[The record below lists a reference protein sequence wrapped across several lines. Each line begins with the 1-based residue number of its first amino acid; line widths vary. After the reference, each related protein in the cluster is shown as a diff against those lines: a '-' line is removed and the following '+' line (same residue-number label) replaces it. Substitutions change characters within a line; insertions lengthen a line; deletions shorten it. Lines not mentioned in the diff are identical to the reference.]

1 MNSRTV
7 RSTAA
12 TADQRGFALLV
23 LLGVIGAAT
32 MAIVL
37 AAQKFLPP
45 LGARVTTQTANL
57 TTVQQAAAAAHRR
70 TGAFPANLDAL
81 ATASG
86 LAPRG
91 AWRRDPFGVAQD
103 LDYRRTAAVMTVRSR
118 GLDRRLNTADDAV
131 ATVPAERSLRLRQ
144 RARLR
149 LLRALLLRS
158 PYRLQPT
165 MSAAEQTAMRS
176 ALRDAAVVR
185 REWLTA
191 DAAARAALTVR
202 RNDAAAVI
210 AALTSLHACPPL
222 PVALTGAAGLA
233 SRIGSIDTKM
243 FDGSG
248 RRLVADPVLG
258 MVATGSDRRRG
269 TDDDM

>member
-1 MNSRTV
+1 MSSRTV
-7 RSTAA
+7 ISTAA

-32 MAIVL
+32 LAIVL
-37 AAQKFLPP
+37 AVQKFLPP
-45 LGARVTTQTANL
+45 LGARVTTQTTNL
-57 TTVQQAAAAAHRR
+57 TTVQQAAAAVHRR
-70 TGAFPANLDAL
+70 TGTFPANLDAL

-86 LAPRG
+86 LAPQG

-103 LDYRRTAAVMTVRSR
+103 LDYRRR
-118 GLDRRLNTADDAV
+118 LDRRLNTADDAV

-165 MSAAEQTAMRS
+165 MSAAEQTAMRA
-176 ALRDAAVVR
+176 ALRDAAVVQR
-185 REWLTA
+185 SWLTA

-210 AALTSLHACPPL
+210 AALTSLHSCPAL

-233 SRIGSIDTKM
+233 TRIGSTDTKM

-248 RRLVADPVLG
+248 RRFVADPVLG
-258 MVATGSDRRRG
+258 MLATGTDRRRG

>member
-1 MNSRTV
+1 MTS
-7 RSTAA
+7 RSTNSNEA
-12 TADQRGFALLV
+12 TTDQRGFALLV

-32 MAIVL
+32 LAIVL

-45 LGARVTTQTANL
+45 LGARVPTVVANL
-57 TTVQQAAAAAHRR
+57 TTVQQAAAAVSRR
-70 TGAFPANLDAL
+70 TGTVPANLDAL
-81 ATASG
+81 AAGAG
-86 LAPRG
+86 LAPQG

-103 LDYRRTAAVMTVRSR
+103 LDYRRTAAVLTVRSR
-118 GLDRRLNTADDAV
+118 GLDRRLNTADDV
-131 ATVPAERSLRLRQ
+131 VTTVPAERSLRLRQ

-176 ALRDAAVVR
+176 ALRDAARVR
-185 REWLTA
+185 RSWLTA
-191 DAAARAALTVR
+191 DATARAALTVL

-233 SRIGSIDTKM
+233 SRIGSTDTKM

-258 MVATGSDRRRG
+258 MVATGNDRRRG